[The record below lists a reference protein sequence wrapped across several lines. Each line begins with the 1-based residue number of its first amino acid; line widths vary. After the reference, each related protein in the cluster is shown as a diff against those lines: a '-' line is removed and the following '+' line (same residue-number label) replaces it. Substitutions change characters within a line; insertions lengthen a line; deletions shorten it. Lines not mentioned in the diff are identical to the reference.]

1 MLMEMSLT
9 YLVSP
14 VTLNETVM
22 LGVSEGLGLGVTE
35 GVWLGEVEGDTVG
48 EVSTVPLPPS
58 DANAPIVMTA
68 TTRHRAKNAPIS
80 LCKLDFIFLPPFFI
94 SGSRESGYAKDNIK
108 PRIIQEPGG

>member
-1 MLMEMSLT
+1 
-9 YLVSP
+9 
-14 VTLNETVM
+14 M

-35 GVWLGEVEGDTVG
+35 GVTLGVTEG
-48 EVSTVPLPPS
+48 EVPLPSS

-68 TTRHRAKNAPIS
+68 TTRHTAKNAPIS

>member
-1 MLMEMSLT
+1 MLMEMLLT
-9 YLVSP
+9 YSSP
-14 VTLNETVM
+14 WTLNETDI
-22 LGVSEGLGLGVTE
+22 VSGSVLGLE
-35 GVWLGEVEGDTVG
+35 LGDTEPEG
-48 EVSTVPLPPS
+48 GRVSRPLPSS

-68 TTRHRAKNAPIS
+68 TTRHTAKNAPIS